1 MILELC
7 LEQAVT
13 MKTYATGNQLKESKW
28 LELKQSLIMT
38 AANTVVFDN
47 DSGIVVDNN
56 MIDEKEENK
65 NDDP

>member
-1 MILELC
+1 
-7 LEQAVT
+7 